1 MYEEGKKNDLPL
13 SLENNFLFLLVDN
26 SLKLPIHVTV
36 SVWKWNLLHCCKYN
50 MLLVEKNIWDFITFL
65 KMHDSGI
72 VFYTTLWNRAKIS
85 VPNYCKVH

>member
-1 MYEEGKKNDLPL
+1 
-13 SLENNFLFLLVDN
+13 
-26 SLKLPIHVTV
+26 
-36 SVWKWNLLHCCKYN
+36 